1 MFWLDDINRR
11 VGAFSRRAVLL
22 LSFAF
27 IVAVGIT
34 DYRDSVLLQPSVFY
48 ILPIM
53 AVTWYVN
60 RTWGV
65 VFALL
70 AMGIAGLADLHT
82 DVRLYAGYGGAFLW
96 QSAAHLL
103 LYLLIVAGLDT
114 TALRFNELRQ
124 KAEKDLLTG
133 VLNKLTFHHYLRHH
147 LRLARHENWLI
158 TVAYVD
164 LDKFKLINDT
174 CGHSEGDRILRE
186 VASIMRETLRQT
198 DAIGRLGGDEF
209 AFILQNTP
217 TSGVQAVLESLRQA
231 MRVRFAEERLP
242 VTCSIGAVT
251 FVDPPLDEQTA
262 LQIADSLMYQA
273 KQSGRDRNFHK
284 VIHPSAYYFRNK
296 AEQLLLRVPE
306 G

>member
-1 MFWLDDINRR
+1 MHILDKVNQRM
-11 VGAFSRRAVLL
+11 GSFSRRAVLL

-27 IVAVGIT
+27 IVVIGVA

-60 RTWGV
+60 RMWGL

-70 AMGIAGLADLHT
+70 AVAIAGLADLHT
-82 DVRLYAGYGGAFLW
+82 DVRFYAGYGGAFLS
-96 QSAAHLL
+96 QSAAHFL
-103 LYLLIVAGLDT
+103 LYLLIVAGLDK

-133 VLNKLTFHHYLRHH
+133 VLNKLTFHHYLRHY
-147 LRLARHENWLI
+147 LRLARHENSII

-174 CGHSEGDRILRE
+174 CGHSEGDRILRQ
-186 VASIMRETLRQT
+186 VAAVMRETLRQT
-198 DAIGRLGGDEF
+198 DIIGRLGGDEF
-209 AFILQNTP
+209 AFILPNTP
-217 TSGVQAVLESLRQA
+217 TSGVSAVLESLRQT

-262 LQIADSLMYQA
+262 LQIADNLMYQA
-273 KQSGRDRNFHK
+273 KKSGRDRNFHK
-284 VIHPSAYYFRNK
+284 VIHPSAYYFRSK
-296 AEQLLLRVPE
+296 AEPLLVRGPR